1 MNSRSRKSRSGV
13 PVSGTLC
20 RNAATHVP
28 AAFRDDI
35 PRTTEKAAK
44 RRFYFGRDRLRNMD
58 QDNEAQRWYRGR
70 LVDAAPFAKTLDH
83 GLQKG
88 DASWSESG
96 IPPRQKR
103 SVE

>member
-1 MNSRSRKSRSGV
+1 
-13 PVSGTLC
+13 
-20 RNAATHVP
+20 
-28 AAFRDDI
+28 
-35 PRTTEKAAK
+35 
-44 RRFYFGRDRLRNMD
+44 MD